1 MPLQFLGKV
10 LMRLLRLVRSPSIAV
25 VFSAVVLVGC
35 SLPQGVL
42 LPDLP
47 PSEKGT
53 ARGPST
59 VQHGAEGRSSQRG
72 FIWEATPEGER
83 QPSSGDVLGKP
94 RPRTPI
100 AEAGRDGITLNLL
113 EASVADAAKVVLGD
127 LLKVNYIIDSRVKGS
142 VTVQTT
148 KPVRQQAVLDI
159 FDAVLSGQGIR
170 IVVDGDLYKIVP
182 ASEAPAA
189 GAPLRVVGARF
200 DGKLPP
206 GVSIYVIP
214 LTYVGASDIE
224 QVLKSVTRENA
235 ILRVDAARN
244 LVMLSATSA
253 EMAAILEIIDVFDV
267 DAMRGMAFALFP
279 VDSADPN
286 AVAQELDALF
296 ANDTGGPTKG
306 LVRFLPNRRLK
317 AVLAISQR
325 PEYLRRAG
333 SWIETLQSVGRA
345 GERQIFS
352 YKVRNRPAGELAQ
365 LLLRVYGGGTR
376 QQGAGIGGDATAA
389 TSGTE
394 SVSPGT
400 GTGTG
405 IGTGAGIGTGT
416 GTGIGTGTGTAGI
429 GTGTG
434 TGTATLVDP
443 SRSAPGG
450 AQAPVQPAIAAD
462 TQFRLPGAAQPGE
475 ERTTARSSVSVVPD
489 EANRML
495 LITATRDEYR
505 RILGIL
511 DRIDTLPD
519 QVLIEAT
526 IAEVTLR
533 DELRMGVRWFFEKG
547 PSQFKLT
554 DSLAGIVAPNF
565 PGFSYFLNTFS
576 AQIVLDALSDV
587 TDVNIVSSPTL
598 TVLDGKR
605 AVLQVGDEV
614 PIITQQAVGVVSPG
628 APVVNSVTYRNT
640 GIILGIVPRIND
652 KGRVVLEVEQE
663 ASEVSPTTSSTIN
676 SPTIQQRRIKTTVA
690 VKDGESLTLGGLMQD
705 RTNTG
710 KNQLPILGEVPV
722 LGNLFKSKDDV
733 IKRTELLILITPRVV
748 RDPNQ
753 VRLITDEFRD
763 RMNFS
768 LRPQR
773 QGPPKLGEKL
783 ERINR

>member
-1 MPLQFLGKV
+1 
-10 LMRLLRLVRSPSIAV
+10 
-25 VFSAVVLVGC
+25 
-35 SLPQGVL
+35 
-42 LPDLP
+42 
-47 PSEKGT
+47 
-53 ARGPST
+53 
-59 VQHGAEGRSSQRG
+59 
-72 FIWEATPEGER
+72 
-83 QPSSGDVLGKP
+83 
-94 RPRTPI
+94 
-100 AEAGRDGITLNLL
+100 
-113 EASVADAAKVVLGD
+113 
-127 LLKVNYIIDSRVKGS
+127 
-142 VTVQTT
+142 
-148 KPVRQQAVLDI
+148 
-159 FDAVLSGQGIR
+159 
-170 IVVDGDLYKIVP
+170 
-182 ASEAPAA
+182 
-189 GAPLRVVGARF
+189 
-200 DGKLPP
+200 
-206 GVSIYVIP
+206 
-214 LTYVGASDIE
+214 
-224 QVLKSVTRENA
+224 LKSVTRENA
-235 ILRVDAARN
+235 ILRVDSARN
-244 LVMLSATSA
+244 LLMLTGTSA
-253 EMAAILEIIDVFDV
+253 EMAAMLEVIEVFDV
-267 DAMRGMAFALFP
+267 DSMRGMSFALFP

-286 AVAQELDALF
+286 TVAQELDTLF
-296 ANDTGGPTKG
+296 ANDTASPTRG
-306 LVRFLPNRRLK
+306 LVRFVPNRRLR
-317 AVLAISQR
+317 AVLAMSSR
-325 PEYLRRAG
+325 PEYLRRAAALVDG
-333 SWIETLQSVGRA
+333 LRSVSRA
-345 GERQIFS
+345 GEREIFS
-352 YKVRNRPAGELAQ
+352 YRVRNRPAGELAQ
-365 LLLRVYGGGTR
+365 LLLRIYGGGSPTTTR
-376 QQGAGIGGDATAA
+376 
-389 TSGTE
+389 
-394 SVSPGT
+394 PGT
-400 GTGTG
+400 GSGSEVTTTGETRAEERPASS
-405 IGTGAGIGTGT
+405 GAS
-416 GTGIGTGTGTAGI
+416 TAA
-429 GTGTG
+429 
-434 TGTATLVDP
+434 ATLVDP
-443 SRSAPGG
+443 GRSAPAGIQSL
-450 AQAPVQPAIAAD
+450 AQPSLAAD
-462 TQFRLPGAAQPGE
+462 PAARAPGGPQPGE
-475 ERTTARSSVSVVPD
+475 ERASARGSVSVVPD

-495 LITATRDEYR
+495 LITATRSEYK
-505 RILGIL
+505 RIVGIL

-526 IAEVTLR
+526 IAEVTLN
-533 DELRMGVRWFFEKG
+533 DKLRMGVKWFFEAG
-547 PSQFKLT
+547 QSQSRLT
-554 DSLAGIVAPNF
+554 DSLVGAIAPTF